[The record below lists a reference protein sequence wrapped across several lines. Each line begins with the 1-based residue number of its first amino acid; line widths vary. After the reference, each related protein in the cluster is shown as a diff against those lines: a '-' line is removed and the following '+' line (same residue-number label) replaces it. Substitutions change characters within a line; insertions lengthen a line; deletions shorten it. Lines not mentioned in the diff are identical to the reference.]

1 MAEYAIG
8 TAFHKA
14 SRTII
19 RAVEPSSPRTFV
31 STRDARGFIIPPSLG
46 AKEYYVELQGI
57 TQVSFQVNDNV
68 EDIRIFADEGW
79 TDGSV
84 ISSTLTA
91 SVTAFFLRDL
101 EYVEG
106 WAPGVVA
113 AVPPNQIAYNNGA
126 IACSIPDRTSGA
138 WERGFRLITNSRY
151 QKDIGQIAS
160 DPTIRNNRIYV
171 EILKEIGREDGTPDS
186 DLIYDFVG
194 FECMISNYQETDNP
208 DGLTEISYDLISVAA
223 PSVGKYT
230 AGTKAPPVFDD
241 WNYSDF
247 RDAITKDSICKFG
260 PEFTAIIASNPV
272 EVGVLNCLYNQVTGD
287 ARLLLSG
294 VTHIGV
300 GRTVRLFGLY
310 FGCFS
315 NNGEYNAT
323 YFPRPQDPN
332 EFIVTSIQDKPL
344 RETEVRQA
352 TYNNVTGLVTLTIG
366 SAAGVKVGEYI
377 SVSSLRFTCDS
388 SGQPQT
394 KVFPQETSD
403 SYFPVLSVANT
414 VITFNAGPSTI
425 VHTYVGGGSVI
436 TGPEMRLNIGPSTLR
451 HFYINGGQV
460 TVVRP
465 TELVDGTLTY
475 NNADVR
481 PRVGSIFT
489 LPVA

>member
-19 RAVEPSSPRTFV
+19 RAVEPSSPRTFT
-31 STRDARGFIIPPSLG
+31 STKNARGFIVPPPLG
-46 AKEYYVELQGI
+46 PKEHYVELQGI
-57 TQVSFQVNDNV
+57 TQVSFQVNDNT
-68 EDIRIFADEGW
+68 EDIRVLDDGGW
-79 TDGSV
+79 GDGSV

-91 SVTAFFLRDL
+91 SVTAYFLRDL
-101 EYVEG
+101 EYIEG

-113 AVPPNQIAYNNGA
+113 AVPANRPAWNNGA
-126 IACSIPDRTSGA
+126 IACNIPDRTSGA

-151 QKDIGQIAS
+151 QKDIGRIAS
-160 DPTIRNNRIYV
+160 DPTVRNNRIYV
-171 EILKEIGREDGTPDS
+171 EILKEIGYEDGTPDS
-186 DLIYDFVG
+186 DLIFDFVG
-194 FECMISNYQETDNP
+194 FECMISNYQENDNP
-208 DGLTEISYDLISVAA
+208 DGLTEINYDLISVGV
-223 PSVGKYT
+223 PSIGKYT

-241 WNYSDF
+241 WNFSDF
-247 RDAITKDSICKFG
+247 RDAITKDSICLFG
-260 PEFTAIIASNPV
+260 PDFTAIVASNPV
-272 EVGVLNCLYNQVTGD
+272 EVGVLNALYNNVTGE

-332 EFIVTSIQDKPL
+332 EFTVTSILERPV

-366 SAAGVKVGEYI
+366 SNAGLKVGEYVAI
-377 SVSSLRFTCDS
+377 SGLRFTCDS

-394 KVFPQETSD
+394 KVFPQESSD
-403 SYFPVLSVANT
+403 SYFPVLSISGN
-414 VITFNAGPSTI
+414 VITLNVGTSTI
-425 VHTYVGGGSVI
+425 VHTYAGGGMIS
-436 TGPEMRLNIGPSTLR
+436 TGPEMRLNVGPSTLR
-451 HFYINGGQV
+451 HYYINGGQV
-460 TVVRP
+460 TVIGP
-465 TELVDGTLTY
+465 LELDGTLTY

-481 PRVGSIFT
+481 PRVGSVFT
-489 LPVA
+489 LPAT